1 METIISLNQ
10 ENELYDVN
18 DKSVQGLIKS
28 LNKKGIYTVQDYLDC
43 PKEKL
48 PFKGKEP
55 IYTAIR
61 EILRHKYQGGD
72 FSFDK
77 ILSKEYNFPVLE
89 HEPVRTSAIWNIKW
103 DLQKLGFTIHPLDE
117 TDKKIDYSENK
128 YRGKYVGENAIEVFL
143 NNGIESNRLP
153 NAIASNKI
161 ITMDQLLK
169 YFHGI
174 EEPKG
179 IHLREYYLK
188 YIEKKMKDDPNYV
201 SLETVRYI
209 DYLNEQMPK
218 LIQRSKEISVAIE
231 GIEAKIQR
239 LELIK
244 DRAPNLSEDSEKHLV
259 TFKKQVESLKKEKEQ
274 IDKDIEGAKKRIDK
288 TEKQETIEN
297 EEPTDE
303 EQKRKEL

>member
-18 DKSVQGLIKS
+18 DKSVQGLLNS

-55 IYTAIR
+55 IYIAIR

-77 ILSKEYNFPVLE
+77 ILSTEYKFENDYLNKEDLSLLNC
-89 HEPVRTSAIWNIKW
+89 AINLKN
-103 DLQKLGFTIHPLDE
+103 LGFTIHPVDGK
-117 TDKKIDYSENK
+117 DNNKDYSENK
-128 YRGKYVGENAIEVFL
+128 YKGSFEGEYAIRAFL
-143 NNGIESNRLP
+143 DNEIVSNRLP

-179 IHLREYYLK
+179 IHLKEYYLR
-188 YIEKKMKDDPNYV
+188 YIEKKMKDNPNYV

-209 DYLNEQMPK
+209 DYLNEQMPR
-218 LIQRSKEISVAIE
+218 LIQRSKEISVAIKE
-231 GIEAKIQR
+231 IEAKMQR

-244 DRAPNLSEDSEKHLV
+244 DSAPNLSEDAEKHLA
-259 TFKKQVESLKKEKEQ
+259 TFKEQVESLKKEKEQ

-297 EEPTDE
+297 EE
-303 EQKRKEL
+303 QKRKEL

>member
-1 METIISLNQ
+1 METIICLNQ

-18 DKSVQGLIKS
+18 DKSVQGLLKS

-48 PFKGKEP
+48 PFKGNEP
-55 IYTAIR
+55 IYIAIR

-77 ILSKEYNFPVLE
+77 ILSTEYKFENDHLNKEDLSLFNC
-89 HEPVRTSAIWNIKW
+89 AIN
-103 DLQKLGFTIHPLDE
+103 LRRLGFTIHPLDE
-117 TDKKIDYSENK
+117 IDKKIDYSENK
-128 YRGKYVGENAIEVFL
+128 YRGKFVEENAIEVFL

-179 IHLREYYLK
+179 IHLKEYYLR
-188 YIEKKMKDDPNYV
+188 YIEKKMEDDPNYV

-209 DYLNEQMPK
+209 DHLNKQMPK
-218 LIQRSKEISVAIE
+218 LIQRDKEISVAIKE
-231 GIEAKIQR
+231 IEAKIER

-244 DRAPNLSEDSEKHLV
+244 DRAPNLSEDAEKHLA
-259 TFKKQVESLKKEKEQ
+259 TFKEQVKSLKKEKEQ

-288 TEKQETIEN
+288 TEKKETIEN
-297 EEPTDE
+297 EG
-303 EQKRKEL
+303 QKRKEL